1 MLSIKRFYWR
11 IKAGF
16 DEYPRNF
23 WIVVG
28 VTFIDRLGGAILWP
42 FFTLY
47 VTEKFSIG
55 MTTVGLLFGLFSV
68 MGMVGSTIGGAL
80 TDRIGRKKMIIF
92 GLVFSAV
99 SSIWLGLADAMDV
112 FIFGA
117 LTVGFLADIAGPA
130 RQALIADILPPEQRA
145 EGFGIL
151 RVVVN
156 LSVTIGPA
164 IGGLLASVSYLLLF
178 VTDAFASSFVAIL
191 VIFFL
196 PETHAI
202 LSSESSESMWQTF
215 RGYGEVVKDKFF
227 MVFWGAGILMAVVYL
242 QMNSTLAVYL
252 RDTHGIPAQG
262 FGYILSLNAAMV
274 VLFQFAITRRIR
286 KQAPFK
292 VIARGML
299 LYAIGFGLY
308 GVFSDFVLFMFAMVI
323 ITIGEMLISPVQQAL
338 VAEMAPDAM
347 RGRYMA
353 FFGFSWAIPATIG
366 PLLGGLIMDNF
377 DSRLL
382 WLMAFI
388 IGIIATGVYLY
399 LDQWNTKREIEGEP
413 APAGD

>member
-1 MLSIKRFYWR
+1 MLSLKRFYWR
-11 IKAGF
+11 IKAGY

-68 MGMVGSTIGGAL
+68 MGMVGTTIGGAL

-92 GLVFSAV
+92 GLIFSAV
-99 SSIWLGLADAMDV
+99 SSIWLGLANAMDV
-112 FIFGA
+112 FIIGA

-202 LSSESSESMWQTF
+202 LSKESHESMWQTF

-227 MVFWGAGILMAVVYL
+227 MVFWSAGILMAIVYL

-286 KQAPFK
+286 NQPPFK

-353 FFGFSWAIPATIG
+353 FFGFSWAIPATVG

-388 IGIIATGVYLY
+388 IGIIATGVFLY
-399 LDQWNTKREIEGEP
+399 LDQWNTKREAEGEP